1 MDAFSVAASVSQVVF
16 SGFEFMRL
24 QRKVD
29 DAQKKEDDRLGKKS
43 LIARR
48 AIFFEFPSDTIFELR
63 FTFVRILYGF
73 L

>member
-43 LIARR
+43 LMVHR
-48 AIFFEFPSDTIFELR
+48 AIFF
-63 FTFVRILYGF
+63 
-73 L
+73 